1 MDTSRLLLELAEEI
15 RVCPLCRLAQT
26 RTHAVPGEGHPRAS
40 LMFVGEGPGENEDK
54 TGRPF
59 IGAAGHF
66 LNELLARAGI
76 AREDVFI
83 TNIVK
88 CRPPHN
94 RDPLPDEIAA
104 CSDYLMAQIALIE
117 PKFVVTL
124 GSPAMKTLIDSKL
137 KITQSRCRVFRKS
150 GIFFVPLFHPAAA
163 LHNPKLVQTLQND
176 ILTLK
181 ELIARPLRDDEIT
194 DLTPKVGLEPRIAPE
209 WTPRDRTQQTESTTD
224 EPLTLF

>member
-1 MDTSRLLLELAEEI
+1 MDTTRLLLEMHDEI

-26 RTHAVPGEGHPRAS
+26 RTHAVPGEGDFKAK
-40 LMFVGEGPGENEDK
+40 LMFVGEGPGENEDV

-59 IGAAGHF
+59 IGAAGNF
-66 LNELLARAGI
+66 LNELLGRAGI

-88 CRPPHN
+88 CRPPQN

-104 CSDYLMAQIALIE
+104 CNDYLMAQIALVE

-124 GSPAMKTLIDSKL
+124 GSPAMKTLIDAKL

-150 GIFFVPLFHPAAA
+150 GIFYVPLFHPAAA
-163 LHNPKLVQTLQND
+163 LHNTSLVETLQND
-176 ILTLK
+176 ILKLK
-181 ELIARPLRDDEIT
+181 ELIARPLREDEIT
-194 DLTPKVGLEPRIAPE
+194 EIETHSAC
-209 WTPRDRTQQTESTTD
+209 D
-224 EPLTLF
+224 EPEQEQTLSLF